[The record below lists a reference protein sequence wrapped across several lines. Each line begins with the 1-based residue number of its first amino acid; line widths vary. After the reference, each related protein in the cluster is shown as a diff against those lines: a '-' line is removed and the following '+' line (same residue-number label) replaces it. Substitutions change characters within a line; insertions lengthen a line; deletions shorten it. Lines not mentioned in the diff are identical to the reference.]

1 MQWMPKSRDQKLKLD
16 AEDQHAQTR
25 DQIICDLMQMKA
37 AAAYSDE
44 SLELY
49 LRLNSS
55 CKQLYAVKSA
65 SYTRSHHSLDQV
77 VKQFAALTSSAS
89 ILVRFASLTG
99 NVTYL
104 YQAMHLLLTD
114 ESQTLRGDE
123 IWCDA
128 LDSSAAQLQIPFTV
142 RKVTLA
148 GDLKLP
154 NGTV

>member
-1 MQWMPKSRDQKLKLD
+1 M
-16 AEDQHAQTR
+16 
-25 DQIICDLMQMKA
+25 
-37 AAAYSDE
+37 
-44 SLELY
+44 
-49 LRLNSS
+49 
-55 CKQLYAVKSA
+55 
-65 SYTRSHHSLDQV
+65 DQV

-104 YQAMHLLLTD
+104 YQAIHLLLTD